1 MYGII
6 LVSTR
11 PPRTLPDSELIRVA
25 REGDNTAFTELV
37 RRYEDTV
44 YRFSYKICRDS
55 DKAAETLQDTFINV
69 FRKLGSFDGKS
80 KFTTWLYA
88 IVTNNCLM
96 KHRKRKGELLEESL
110 EEYDHAAA
118 HFKHGHS
125 KELASVQQTPAEIVI
140 SKEMREILDQAILRL
155 PKDYRVV
162 FVMRDIEG
170 ESNEDTA
177 RALGLS
183 VEATKSRL
191 RRARAFLREQLAPYV
206 ESPTRMAS

>member
-1 MYGII
+1 
-6 LVSTR
+6 LSTKS
-11 PPRTLPDSELIRVA
+11 PRNLPDDELIRIA
-25 REGDNTAFTELV
+25 QNGDSAAFTELV

-69 FRKLGSFDGKS
+69 FRKLRTFDGRS
-80 KFTTWLYA
+80 KFSTWLYT

-96 KHRKRKGELLEESL
+96 KRRKRKGELLEESL
-110 EEYDHAAA
+110 EAYDHPHRQHAMAQSSPPL
-118 HFKHGHS
+118 HMHETPVDLVIG
-125 KELASVQQTPAEIVI
+125 KEL
-140 SKEMREILDQAILRL
+140 REVLDRAILRL
-155 PKDYRVV
+155 PEDYRVV

-170 ESNEDTA
+170 QSNEETA

-191 RRARAFLREQLAPYV
+191 RRARGFLREQLEPYV
-206 ESPTRMAS
+206 HTPARKAS

>member
-1 MYGII
+1 M
-6 LVSTR
+6 STR
-11 PPRTLPDSELIRVA
+11 PPRALPDSELIRVA
-25 REGDNTAFTELV
+25 REGDNAAFTELV

-110 EEYDHAAA
+110 EEYDHASA
-118 HFKHGHS
+118 HFKHGRS

-206 ESPTRMAS
+206 ESPTRMVS